1 MSGQIHDLIGTGSIN
16 SPTDSSNGTYNNCVV
31 FVYKYLL
38 LYCVYL
44 YHLCEAHVHVW
55 IRKPAVPCLSLSPVA
70 AWLSFTVIVSAV
82 QTQQVWRR
90 PLWPW
95 TAQSSYC
102 RVCVCVCAQL
112 YPCISTF
119 YLNTLQHRLV
129 TQSGSVAS
137 VLVGYIRS
145 SGRILG
151 MLQTSRKGKDLGEVI
166 EERSSGLLKNT
177 GMVLVQQKKKPDNH
191 L

>member
-1 MSGQIHDLIGTGSIN
+1 MLHERS
-16 SPTDSSNGTYNNCVV
+16 DSRSDWNWQHKLTHWYSNATYNNCVV

-44 YHLCEAHVHVW
+44 YHLCEAHLHVW
-55 IRKPAVPCLSLSPVA
+55 IRKPAVPCVSISPVA

-90 PLWPW
+90 PLWPR

-102 RVCVCVCAQL
+102 RVCVCVCVQL

-129 TQSGSVAS
+129 TLRVAAPRHS
-137 VLVGYIRS
+137 PCWLYKIIREDI
-145 SGRILG
+145 GNA
-151 MLQTSRKGKDLGEVI
+151 TD
-166 EERSSGLLKNT
+166 
-177 GMVLVQQKKKPDNH
+177 
-191 L
+191 